1 MQAGVVVWERLNG
14 GRGNGGRGG
23 RGGRLHGGSVV
34 GLDNFRGSSHLSRFE
49 LAVFVAVEALT
60 LCLLLLATYST
71 RQSTR

>member
-1 MQAGVVVWERLNG
+1 MQAAVVVSLVWERLN
-14 GRGNGGRGG
+14 RGRGG